1 MAGARLELHNALF
14 PTSNGHGVGRERP
27 RAPSRD
33 RIAGRT
39 GWATTRVNRVGSRKI
54 GVLGAEGPQRLWVG
68 MSTAD
73 YGFPPS
79 LTPMTK
85 R

>member
-1 MAGARLELHNALF
+1 MVGARLELHGALF

-39 GWATTRVNRVGSRKI
+39 GWATTRVNRACAR
-54 GVLGAEGPQRLWVG
+54 VLLCRVSGGPYPVNWAICGHLW
-68 MSTAD
+68 
-73 YGFPPS
+73 P
-79 LTPMTK
+79 
-85 R
+85 